1 MIRSMPRGVAPAALA
16 LLAMAIVIL
25 PKSAVALADTTQPAG
40 AAELPMPASTDS
52 WVLSSGDVRL
62 RVHEYGPPADSASTV
77 VLVHGYLSTSRAWD
91 QVVAR
96 LAPNYHVVT
105 YDTRGNGE
113 SDHPARQE
121 NYALPVLAADI
132 GAVIDATAGGRRV
145 HLVGW
150 DWGAGEG
157 WEAAATPAV
166 AAELLDFTALSGP
179 NLDLWGRWLARTAQ
193 NPADLPAVLDQAAR
207 SVYIPLWNIPIVA
220 EAMWNT
226 GITGATLD
234 AFIQWEGAPAP
245 HVPPADGIAAL
256 NRYRANVFQ
265 RLADPTYSRLIV
277 RDVHVIVA
285 VHDLYVGIPVMTR
298 AIEGA
303 ADHLTF
309 TEIDSGH
316 WAPITDAQQ
325 VADAI
330 VGGFSPQ
337 PEGTP

>member
-1 MIRSMPRGVAPAALA
+1 MIRRMAWVALSLCVMCAVAF
-16 LLAMAIVIL
+16 
-25 PKSAVALADTTQPAG
+25 SEFAVALADTTQQG
-40 AAELPMPASTDS
+40 AEEVLPMPASADR
-52 WVLSSGDVRL
+52 WVLGSGDVRL
-62 RVHEYGPPADSASTV
+62 RVHEYGPRAEVAPTV
-77 VLVHGYLSTSRAWD
+77 VLVHGYMSTSRAWD

-96 LAPNYHVVT
+96 LASNYHVVT

-121 NYALPVLAADI
+121 DYALPVLAADI

-166 AAELLDFTALSGP
+166 AAKLLDFTALSGQ
-179 NLDLWGRWLARTAQ
+179 NLDLWGQWLARTVE
-193 NPADLPAVLDQAAR
+193 NPADLPAVVDQAVR
-207 SVYIPLWNIPIVA
+207 SVYIPLWHVPVVT
-220 EAMWNT
+220 EAMWNA
-226 GITGATLD
+226 GIMGATLD
-234 AFIQWEGAPAP
+234 AVIQWEGAPPP
-245 HVPPADGIAAL
+245 HVPPADGIASL

-265 RLADPTYSRLIV
+265 RLTDPTYSHLVV

-309 TEIDSGH
+309 TEIDAGH
-316 WAPITDAQQ
+316 WAPITAAQQ
-325 VADAI
+325 VSDAI
-330 VGGFSPQ
+330 VSGFSPTT
-337 PEGTP
+337 EGTP